1 MSEWR
6 EGRNESWSEWIG
18 RWIDGGGWLIEI
30 YGGMDGR
37 MGGWT
42 EQMGEWFD
50 G

>member
-1 MSEWR
+1 M
-6 EGRNESWSEWIG
+6 GEWIG

-42 EQMGEWFD
+42 NRWVSGLMVRKWINE
-50 G
+50 